1 MPARRGVRH
10 IQPALQAIL
19 RYEVLISDRNILQT
33 KHCPV
38 MPYNAIWFISPMI
51 RLGDANHAGLL
62 DRKLQ
67 RSANVSKSHLG
78 ANIEPSDLVIM
89 ISL

>member
-1 MPARRGVRH
+1 MVYLGN
-10 IQPALQAIL
+10 
-19 RYEVLISDRNILQT
+19 DKT
-33 KHCPV
+33 
-38 MPYNAIWFISPMI
+38 
-51 RLGDANHAGLL
+51 GDANHGVLL

-67 RSANVSKSHLG
+67 ICANVSKSHLW